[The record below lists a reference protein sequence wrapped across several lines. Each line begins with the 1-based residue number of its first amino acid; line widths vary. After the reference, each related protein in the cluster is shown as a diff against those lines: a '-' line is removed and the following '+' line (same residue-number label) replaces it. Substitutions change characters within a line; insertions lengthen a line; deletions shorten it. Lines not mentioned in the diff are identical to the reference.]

1 MPNAAQWAD
10 RVRQWKRSG
19 QSASQ
24 FAALHGW
31 NAKTLTWWGS
41 ELARRARRAPDVRLV
56 RLEAQTPGFAAAA
69 DGRTLEYGQPTS
81 DGALELVL
89 QRGCVVRVRRGFD
102 ADLLRE
108 LVGALERS

>member
-1 MPNAAQWAD
+1 MPSAAQWVS
-10 RVRQWKRSG
+10 RVRQWKGSG
-19 QSASQ
+19 QSATE

-41 ELARRARRAPDVRLV
+41 ELARRARRARDVRLV
-56 RLEAQTPGFAAAA
+56 RVEAEPPRFDAAV
-69 DGRTLEYGQPTS
+69 DGRPPEHWQPA
-81 DGALELVL
+81 GGGGVELVL

-102 ADLLRE
+102 AELLRE